1 MFATAAGPSCAESPL
16 TWNLLFAR
24 QPEPDLEFT
33 EEELEQTSNI
43 RPSSSMKPPKN
54 KKSGGSP
61 LLWLLFLVL
70 IGGGAYLA
78 MEPEMAMELI
88 GPLLGETSETETLPP
103 PIAHKPVPPP
113 KPIPAPPP
121 APPQPSATVP
131 ETLPGEPPQMAAQIP
146 APVPPPTPE
155 HTSPTAVPEAVRPV
169 PPAPANQAGPGQ
181 AAPIATTAA
190 PQISPPVTDIPDP
203 AFGEGQRVTLLPSPG
218 APTKKVALMKNAE
231 GGTPGPAV
239 PPGTNFTILDGDL
252 QDRGWVYYVRSD
264 YGTKGWLDEKQLRA
278 KR

>member
-1 MFATAAGPSCAESPL
+1 MFATAGGPSCAGSPL

-43 RPSSSMKPPKN
+43 RSSSPMKPPKN

-61 LLWLLFLVL
+61 LLWLLLLVL

-78 MEPEMAMELI
+78 MDPDMAMELM
-88 GPLLGETSETETLPP
+88 GPILGETSEQEPLPP
-103 PIAHKPVPPP
+103 PIARKPVPSPA
-113 KPIPAPPP
+113 PIPA
-121 APPQPSATVP
+121 APPTSPQPAAPSN
-131 ETLPGEPPQMAAQIP
+131 EPPQMAAQVPIP
-146 APVPPPTPE
+146 APPPTPE
-155 HTSPTAVPEAVRPV
+155 HAATLAAPESSPPV
-169 PPAPANQAGPGQ
+169 PSAPANQALPGPNT
-181 AAPIATTAA
+181 PTTTAPA
-190 PQISPPVTDIPDP
+190 SPMPPPAADIPDP
-203 AFGEGQRVTLLPSPG
+203 RFGEGQRVTLLPSPG
-218 APTKKVALMKNAE
+218 APREKVALMANAE

-264 YGTKGWLDEKQLRA
+264 YGTKGWLDESQLRA